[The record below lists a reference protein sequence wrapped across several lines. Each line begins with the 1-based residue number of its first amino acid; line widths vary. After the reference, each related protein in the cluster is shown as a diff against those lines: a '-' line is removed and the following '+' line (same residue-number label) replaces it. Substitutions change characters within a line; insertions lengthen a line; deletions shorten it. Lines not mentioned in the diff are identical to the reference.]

1 MYTILSL
8 LGCVVAALGLKYYLA
23 GRRPANFP
31 PGPDTLPFIGN
42 LHQLP
47 ESKAFL
53 KYVNMLMDCVLNGL
67 HTDVVD
73 STNGPRHTALLLD

>member
-1 MYTILSL
+1 MFHSYAILSL
-8 LGCVVAALGLKYYLA
+8 LGCAVAALGLKYYLA

-47 ESKAFL
+47 KSKAFL
-53 KYVNMLMDCVLNGL
+53 QYVSVLI
-67 HTDVVD
+67 D
-73 STNGPRHTALLLD
+73 

>member
-31 PGPDTLPFIGN
+31 PGPATLPFIGN

-47 ESKAFL
+47 SSKAFL
-53 KYVNMLMDCVLNGL
+53 QYVSMLMDEM
-67 HTDVVD
+67 
-73 STNGPRHTALLLD
+73 